1 MSSVAALGC
10 DLSAIAVNA
19 TTTVTPV
26 INVSARPRWR
36 GQFPSQ
42 VMALALRLAL
52 CVSGF
57 LSTLISVPTHW
68 FYAHDTLGVG
78 RPLSQTYPYLDAA

>member
-1 MSSVAALGC
+1 
-10 DLSAIAVNA
+10 
-19 TTTVTPV
+19 
-26 INVSARPRWR
+26 
-36 GQFPSQ
+36 